1 VLKFLK
7 FSVKNAG
14 RSKKKEGGNMIV
26 YKSGLLKDLRNAG
39 WDYKR
44 IRKENLLSESTLQAI
59 RENRDITTKT
69 MNTICLILKCQPS
82 DIISVVPTDE
92 EKIKFF

>member
-1 VLKFLK
+1 
-7 FSVKNAG
+7 
-14 RSKKKEGGNMIV
+14 MIV

-59 RENRDITTKT
+59 RKNKDITTKT
-69 MNTICLILKCQPS
+69 VNTICLILKCQPS
-82 DIISVVPTDE
+82 DIISVVPTDD